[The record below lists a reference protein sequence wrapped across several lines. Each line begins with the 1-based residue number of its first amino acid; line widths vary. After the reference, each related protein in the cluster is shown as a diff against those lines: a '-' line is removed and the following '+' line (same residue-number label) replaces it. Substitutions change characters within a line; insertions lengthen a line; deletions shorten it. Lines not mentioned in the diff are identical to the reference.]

1 MKKYILG
8 NYELSFTDIVLLKEC
23 ILNRLEDNEDY
34 IRFSKIKKL
43 NEFYEIENKHLELI
57 VEQLKGYGD

>member
-43 NEFYEIENKHLELI
+43 NEFYEIENKHLELM